1 MCVDGDGNGDD
12 RSKRN
17 DAENR
22 SLMERKKNSVSNVKV
37 FLSHFSSH
45 FFSCAPLAT
54 VKKENI

>member
-22 SLMERKKNSVSNVKV
+22 SLMRRKNCTSNVKV
-37 FLSHFSSH
+37 FLSHFSS
-45 FFSCAPLAT
+45 FFFLSCDPLAT
-54 VKKENI
+54 ATKENI